1 LANIKAAQVKELR
14 DKTGVGMMDAKKALV
29 ESDGD
34 IDGAVEYLREKGVS
48 KAAKKADRIA
58 AEGLSSIYIDGNTA
72 VIAEINAETDF
83 VAKNEKFQNLVNEIT
98 KGIAESKPATVD
110 EALESKIDG
119 VSIEDTI
126 TEATQTIGEKI
137 TLRRFEL
144 FEKSDSEVFGDYAH
158 MGGSITALTILEG
171 GNVEAA
177 RNVSMHIAAINPKY
191 ATRDDVPKDERD
203 HEYDILAEQAKSEGK
218 PDHIVEKMVEGR
230 MNKWFAEICLVDQS
244 YVKDQDQTVGKYLE
258 SQNAKLKTFV
268 RYEVGEG
275 IERRTEDFASE
286 VQSQINK

>member
-29 ESDGD
+29 ESAGD
-34 IDGAVEYLREKGVS
+34 MDGAIEYLREKGVS
-48 KAAKKADRIA
+48 KAAKKSDRIA

-98 KGIAESKPATVD
+98 KGIAENKPATVD
-110 EALESKIDG
+110 EALKSEING

-126 TEATQTIGEKI
+126 TESTQTIGEKI

-158 MGGSITALTILEG
+158 MGGSITALTVLEG

-191 ATRDDVPKDERD
+191 ATREDVPKDERD
-203 HEYDILAEQAKSEGK
+203 HEYNVLAEQAKSEGK
-218 PDHIVEKMVEGR
+218 PDHIIEKMVEGR
-230 MNKWFAEICLVDQS
+230 MNKWLAEICLVDQP
-244 YVKDQDQTVGKYLE
+244 YVKDQDQTVGEYLE

-275 IERRTEDFASE
+275 IEKRTEDFASE
-286 VQSQINK
+286 VQSQMNK

>member
-29 ESDGD
+29 ESAGD
-34 IDGAVEYLREKGVS
+34 MDGAIEYLREKGVS

-98 KGIAESKPATVD
+98 KGIAENKPATVD
-110 EALESKIDG
+110 EALKSEING

-126 TEATQTIGEKI
+126 TESTQTIGEKI

-158 MGGSITALTILEG
+158 MGGSITALTVLEG

-191 ATRDDVPKDERD
+191 ATREDVPKDERD
-203 HEYDILAEQAKSEGK
+203 HEYNVLAEQAKSEGK
-218 PDHIVEKMVEGR
+218 PDHIIEKMVEGR
-230 MNKWFAEICLVDQS
+230 MNKWLAEICLVDQP
-244 YVKDQDQTVGKYLE
+244 YVKDQDQTVGEYLE

-275 IERRTEDFASE
+275 IEKRTEDFASE
-286 VQSQINK
+286 VQSQMNK

>member
-1 LANIKAAQVKELR
+1 MANIKAAQVKELR

-29 ESDGD
+29 ESAGD
-34 IDGAVEYLREKGVS
+34 MDGAIEYLREKGVS

-98 KGIAESKPATVD
+98 KGIAENKPATVD
-110 EALESKIDG
+110 EALKSEING

-126 TEATQTIGEKI
+126 TESTQTIGEKI

-158 MGGSITALTILEG
+158 MGGSITALTVLEG

-191 ATRDDVPKDERD
+191 ATREDVPKDERD
-203 HEYDILAEQAKSEGK
+203 HEYNVLAEQAKSEGK
-218 PDHIVEKMVEGR
+218 PDHIIEKMVEGR
-230 MNKWFAEICLVDQS
+230 MNKWLAEICLVDQP
-244 YVKDQDQTVGKYLE
+244 YVKDQDQTVGEYLE

-275 IERRTEDFASE
+275 IEKRTEDFASE
-286 VQSQINK
+286 VQSQMNK